1 MKCLP
6 GFSYCII
13 NLIRPAKSLH
23 KINPKYLTLLASGIL
38 WSLSTVSQTNVKF
51 LWIDIYH
58 IPSIVSSLQVPT
70 ANLCHLLPLV
80 GLLPPILHS
89 LESRCPSRLAPL
101 QFRFS
106 WLLPKSPCSI
116 HLFRSTKVTPRVFAT
131 QSYLLF
137 TTSMHHYIMSLFR
150 TTSLRTILQCRNLN
164 LVVATREYTSP
175 VTQSRLHVLL
185 KSFVP
190 TWIRTVSGFPRALF
204 SINVAVVQF

>member
-38 WSLSTVSQTNVKF
+38 WSLSTVSQTNIKF

-70 ANLCHLLPLV
+70 TNLLLPLV
-80 GLLPPILHS
+80 GLLQPILHG
-89 LESRCPSRLAPL
+89 LESRCPSRLTPL

-116 HLFRSTKVTPRVFAT
+116 QLFRSTKVTPRFFAT

-137 TTSMHHYIMSLFR
+137 TTLMRRYIMSLLH

-164 LVVATREYTSP
+164 LVVATRAYTSP
-175 VTQSRLHVLL
+175 VTQPRLRVLL

>member
-23 KINPKYLTLLASGIL
+23 KINPKYLTLLASGIP

-70 ANLCHLLPLV
+70 TNLLLPLV
-80 GLLPPILHS
+80 GLLQPILHG
-89 LESRCPSRLAPL
+89 LESRCPSRLTPL

-116 HLFRSTKVTPRVFAT
+116 QLFRSTKVTPRFFAT
-131 QSYLLF
+131 QLLSVVYSSDALPSHISALQNATQNKWTVQKFRFCCSHKRVHF
-137 TTSMHHYIMSLFR
+137 THH
-150 TTSLRTILQCRNLN
+150 
-164 LVVATREYTSP
+164 
-175 VTQSRLHVLL
+175 
-185 KSFVP
+185 
-190 TWIRTVSGFPRALF
+190 TVQISW
-204 SINVAVVQF
+204 S